1 MTITVSASGITTN
14 GSLTVSYDS
23 TTGMKPLSGLSA
35 AVTDARFA
43 APDGVDILLTASN
56 CNPLVYYVAVYAS
69 SNMGVAPQLIGSAPV
84 ANFTA
89 TPTNG
94 IRPLAVTFTNTS
106 SGSITNFVWNF
117 GDGQTTNTASG
128 AVVAHTYQTNGTYTV
143 SLKASGSGGSNTNTQ
158 ASLVTVLIPNPPQI
172 SGISI
177 SGANALVLQGTG
189 GPTNGGYYYWLRSST
204 NLTLPLTSW
213 SIVATNPFDTYGN
226 FSNQIPMTPGSPQT
240 FYRLQ
245 MP

>member
-1 MTITVSASGITTN
+1 MIYSIQSSTNLTNWTNASYTVTRTNVTGGILNYVTNAIITN
-14 GSLTVSYDS
+14 GLPTYYRLTVQADNLLVNSSYLS
-23 TTGMKPLSGLSA
+23 LLSPTTL
-35 AVTDARFA
+35 
-43 APDGVDILLTASN
+43 
-56 CNPLVYYVAVYAS
+56 
-69 SNMGVAPQLIGSAPV
+69 PV
-84 ANFTA
+84 AAFTA

-117 GDGQTTNTASG
+117 GDGQTTNLTSG

-158 ASLVTVLIPNPPQI
+158 AGLVTVLVPNPPQI

-204 NLTLPLTSW
+204 NLTLPLTNW